1 MFHALC
7 IWLANKDSAEVN
19 SLIVNPFPPPQISK
33 QVS

>member
-19 SLIVNPFPPPQISK
+19 SLIVNPFPPISK